1 MQKQET
7 LVIRKLVLPLLFAL
21 GPVQFALAQEIRY
34 ITDELFVPVR
44 SGQGTQYR
52 IIHRGLPSGTRV
64 TVRETDEESGYS
76 RIVTDG
82 GTEGW
87 LLTRYLESQRP
98 AKDRLSELQAK
109 YNTLLGDDDSLRSQ
123 MVDAQERA
131 QAVTAEMEALR
142 GELEDT
148 RSELTE
154 VRRVSANALNLDE
167 MNRRLAEEAQVLST
181 RVEVLEADNLR
192 MKEGKESEAFRN
204 GALAVLL
211 GVVITLLVPRLW
223 PRRRRTSEWA

>member
-1 MQKQET
+1 VFAIAPGQ
-7 LVIRKLVLPLLFAL
+7 LL
-21 GPVQFALAQEIRY
+21 LAQEIRY

-52 IIHRGLPSGTRV
+52 IVHRGLPSGTRV

-76 RIVTDG
+76 LVVTDG

-87 LLTRYLESQRP
+87 LLTRYLESQKP
-98 AKDRLSELQAK
+98 AKDRLAELQAK
-109 YNTLLGDDDSLRSQ
+109 YNAMLGDDDSLRSQ
-123 MVDAQERA
+123 LVEALD
-131 QAVTAEMEALR
+131 QAETLTAEIEALQ
-142 GELEDT
+142 GDLEDT

-154 VRRVSANALNLDE
+154 VRRVSANALNLDQ
-167 MNRRLAEEAQVLST
+167 MNRRLAEESQMLAT
-181 RVEVLEADNLR
+181 RVEILEADNLR